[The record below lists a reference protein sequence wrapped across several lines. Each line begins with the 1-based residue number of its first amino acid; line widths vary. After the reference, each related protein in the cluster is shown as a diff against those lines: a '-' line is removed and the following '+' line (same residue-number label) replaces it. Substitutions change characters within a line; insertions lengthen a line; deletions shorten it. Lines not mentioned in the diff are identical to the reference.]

1 MMSLID
7 PRVWL
12 AFLLAIVVSLGAGAY
27 AGYRYEKTAQENA
40 VLKKD
45 VVIADATTNKERVAT
60 ETMSAIGANLTTDL
74 STGKA
79 NTENEIAKLKAK
91 LAATP
96 AATSACVVSGDV
108 VGMLYPDAAADVSAT
123 PSAGFNAGS
132 ARAYPDSSCA
142 EQLEL
147 ADRNYREVCE
157 PNAEQLTALQ
167 QAYNAMRD
175 QFNANPEK

>member
-27 AGYRYEKTAQENA
+27 AGYHYEKTAQENT

-45 VVIADATTNKERVAT
+45 VLIADATTNKERVAT
-60 ETMSAIGANLTTDL
+60 ETMSAIGANLTTTQ
-74 STGKA
+74 STEKA

-91 LAATP
+91 LAASPT
-96 AATSACVVSGDV
+96 CVVSGAV

-123 PSAGFNAGS
+123 PAAGFNAGS

-175 QFNANPEK
+175 QFNANLEK